1 MAGELSRFRAG
12 NACEVYFFKCWVTGQ
27 CGIVVGGVMSA
38 VEEFVKSPS

>member
-1 MAGELSRFRAG
+1 MGSCDFFIIIF
-12 NACEVYFFKCWVTGQ
+12 FFKCWVTGQ